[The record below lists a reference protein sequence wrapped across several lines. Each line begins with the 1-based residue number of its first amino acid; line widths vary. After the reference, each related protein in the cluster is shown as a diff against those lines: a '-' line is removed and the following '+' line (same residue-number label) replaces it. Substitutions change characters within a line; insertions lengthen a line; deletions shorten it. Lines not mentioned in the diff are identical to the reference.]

1 MKFDYTGLTEAEA
14 AQSRQEH
21 GSNALTQQH
30 VETFWDKLLANL
42 RDPIIIILI
51 VALGVTVLLAVL
63 GFAPWY
69 EGVGIAIAV
78 VMATMVATWSEFSNE
93 NEFQRLM
100 EEASKITVKT
110 FRNGRLDEV
119 LIDDLVVNDL
129 ILLQP
134 GDTVPADGVL
144 IAGHLELNESALTG
158 EPEPVKKQPLAEG
171 ATLNEDQ
178 NGLSRA
184 ALVDDGEG
192 VMHVTAAGDK
202 TTYGASFK
210 DIAEAETRLSPLQEK
225 LADLG
230 QKISQFGYIGALF
243 IAFSFMFNRIFFQY
257 GDTMR
262 MAMPDIEIMVI
273 LVKYFTTLPFGKIA
287 YDMVTAIVLA
297 IIIIVVAVPEGLPM
311 MIAVVLSLNMRKLLR
326 ANVLVRKLLG
336 IETSGSLTV
345 LFTDK
350 TGTLTAGHLQVA
362 EIVGGDAQHYKSLEE
377 IPDVLQQQV
386 AFALRNNTSASV
398 DASDPQNPLIVGAN
412 STEKALL
419 QFLGPKLAE
428 QDNVEQVA
436 SIPFNSAYKFSAAQV
451 QGDRSETLVKGA
463 AEIIL
468 SGCSHYLD
476 AQGNR
481 QALADKDALLQ
492 EMQGLSGRAMRL
504 IGLAVTD
511 QALGSDP
518 ELPGGLTLV
527 SVFGLRD
534 EIRKESQP
542 AVKRAHSAGIQVV
555 MITGDAKDTAE
566 AIAKE
571 VGILEDDEHFAI
583 TSKEL
588 GEMSDDEVK
597 RTLPNLRVVARALP
611 TDKSRLVKLAKEMN
625 WVVGMTGDGVNDAP
639 AVKNADVGFAMGS
652 GTDLTKESG
661 HIIIL
666 DNNFL
671 SLTNAVLY
679 GRTLIKSI
687 RKFLI
692 FQLSVNVAA
701 ILVAF
706 LGPFLG
712 IDLPLTMTQ
721 LLWINIVMDTLAA
734 FAFSGEAALTRYMRE
749 KPVPK
754 DASLIT
760 GDMWSAIIVGGITIA
775 TLSLFFLTSP
785 FVQGLFPCDE
795 RCGDNSQIVLL
806 TAFFGFFVFV
816 NNFNKFN
823 ARTEG
828 LNLFEHL
835 TENRNFIGVVIL
847 IFILQVSFTYFGGEI
862 LRTVGLTLQE
872 WLYVLGFAFIIVPVD
887 LARKFLRNLLVG
899 NPVAE

>member
-1 MKFDYTGLTEAEA
+1 MKFDYTGLTQAEA
-14 AQSRQEH
+14 DQSRREN
-21 GSNALTQQH
+21 GANALTQQH
-30 VETFWDKLLANL
+30 VETFWDKLRGNL

-69 EGVGIAIAV
+69 EGMGIAIAL

-100 EEASKITVKT
+100 EETSKIKVKT
-110 FRNGRLDEV
+110 FRNGRLEEV
-119 LIDDLVVNDL
+119 PIDNLVVNDL

-144 IAGHLELNESALTG
+144 IEGHLELNESALTG
-158 EPEPVKKQPLAEG
+158 ESESVKKQPLAAG

-178 NGLSRA
+178 NGLARA

-192 VMHVTAAGDK
+192 VLRVTAVGDQ
-202 TTYGASFK
+202 TSYGASVK

-225 LADLG
+225 LAGLG
-230 QKISQFGYIGALF
+230 QRISQFGYIGALF
-243 IAFSFMFNRIFFQY
+243 IAFSYMFNHIFLE
-257 GDTMR
+257 GGGWTT
-262 MAMPDIEIMVI
+262 
-273 LVKYFTTLPFGKIA
+273 YFATHEGGEIA
-287 YDMVTAIVLA
+287 YHLVTAIVLA

-362 EIVGGDAQHYKSLEE
+362 EIVGGAAQHYKVLGE
-377 IPDVLQQQV
+377 IPEALQQQMV
-386 AFALRNNTSASV
+386 FALRNNTSASV

-428 QDNVEQVA
+428 QDNVEQIA

-451 QGDRSETLVKGA
+451 QGVRSKTLVKGA

-468 SGCSHYLD
+468 AGCTHYLD
-476 AQGNR
+476 TQGNR
-481 QALADKDALLQ
+481 QELPSKDALLQ

-518 ELPGGLTLV
+518 ELPEDLTLV
-527 SVFGLRD
+527 AVFGLRD
-534 EIRKESQP
+534 EMRKESQP

-555 MITGDAKDTAE
+555 MITGDAKDTAV

-571 VGILEDDEHFAI
+571 VNILEDDNDLAI

-588 GEMSDDEVK
+588 GELSDDEVK
-597 RTLPNLRVVARALP
+597 HTLPNLRVVARALP

-712 IDLPLTMTQ
+712 TDLPLTMTQ

-734 FAFSGEAALTRYMRE
+734 FAFSGEAALARYMRE

-760 GDMWSAIIVGGITIA
+760 GDMWSAIIVGGLTIA
-775 TLSLFFLTSP
+775 MLSLFFLTSP

-795 RCGDNSQIVLL
+795 RCGGNNQIVLL

-847 IFILQVSFTYFGGEI
+847 IFILQISFTYFGGEI
-862 LRTVGLTLQE
+862 LRTVGLTLKE

-899 NPVAE
+899 NPVAR